1 MISLNTL
8 TVELLRIIGEANK
21 LCSNSL
27 SESFLKENMKVDVKT
42 FVTLLNSY
50 SNKLEDILDGKE
62 YLSDC
67 GKLDRALHDA
77 SITKDKAIKAIN
89 GLNTVCENCVDEDCK
104 NCEYC
109 NDDGCEYC
117 QNCENGE
124 CKGCLNLQEDDKIEN
139 SKQNKVISISK
150 DNMMD
155 ANYLDERFDKIQK

>member
-1 MISLNTL
+1 MISLNSL
-8 TVELLRIIGEANK
+8 TVDLLRIIGEANK

-89 GLNTVCENCVDEDCK
+89 GLNIVCENRVDDRKREILI
-104 NCEYC
+104 NV
-109 NDDGCEYC
+109 
-117 QNCENGE
+117 
-124 CKGCLNLQEDDKIEN
+124 
-139 SKQNKVISISK
+139 VIHFK
-150 DNMMD
+150 EVVNT
-155 ANYLDERFDKIQK
+155 YLFAIKLYLEEKFSNTDEEILIKRYDLYEID

>member
-1 MISLNTL
+1 MISLNSL
-8 TVELLRIIGEANK
+8 TVDLLRIIGEANK

-89 GLNTVCENCVDEDCK
+89 GLNTVCENCVDDRKREILI
-104 NCEYC
+104 N
-109 NDDGCEYC
+109 
-117 QNCENGE
+117 
-124 CKGCLNLQEDDKIEN
+124 
-139 SKQNKVISISK
+139 VIIHFK
-150 DNMMD
+150 EVVNT
-155 ANYLDERFDKIQK
+155 YLFAIKLYLEEKFPNTDEEILIKRYDLYEID

>member
-27 SESFLKENMKVDVKT
+27 SGSFLKENMKVDVKT

-89 GLNTVCENCVDEDCK
+89 GLNTVCENCVDDRKREILI
-104 NCEYC
+104 NV
-109 NDDGCEYC
+109 
-117 QNCENGE
+117 
-124 CKGCLNLQEDDKIEN
+124 
-139 SKQNKVISISK
+139 VIHFK
-150 DNMMD
+150 EVVNT
-155 ANYLDERFDKIQK
+155 YLFAIKLYLEEKFPNTYEEILIKRYDLYEID